1 MSKKTKELENSIK
14 QLEERID
21 TLVNTTWAYKWLIDH
36 PNGVTYNTTVD
47 FIPTYGLSIDYLLNI
62 DYFDNRY
69 NKVVSFT
76 PIRSHSELDI
86 KTVSFDRLTGVLEI
100 IFVKGQGKNRTYY
113 DYKKDMYQVGS
124 SARLRIDW
132 NCTGDWKDLPI
143 HSSDSSCVTIP

>member
-21 TLVNTTWAYKWLIDH
+21 SLVKTTWAYKWLIDH
-36 PNGVTYNTTVD
+36 PAGVPYNATID
-47 FIPTYGLSIDYLLNI
+47 FIPTQRLSMDYLLNI

-69 NKVVSFT
+69 DKVVSFT
-76 PIRSHSELDI
+76 PIRSHSDI
-86 KTVSFDRLTGVLEI
+86 EVKTITFDRNNGNLEFV
-100 IFVKGQGKNRTYY
+100 FVKGQGKNRTYY
-113 DYKKDMYQVGS
+113 EYKKNMYQVCS

-132 NCTGDWKDLPI
+132 SCTGDWKDLPI